1 MKKFLILL
9 LVLGMTSFAQASV
22 LMIDIEV
29 GGVDYD
35 GEFLSVGTTVV
46 AKVVQLATD
55 AAGSGGELWLDYV
68 GSDMTWEDTTP
79 TVDYG
84 MAVFYGWNWSLN
96 GFEVVAADGS
106 LHVTKIPNLGAG
118 TPGLGQ
124 DMDIITPGVQ
134 PYVSL
139 FEMTFQTT
147 VTSDVEFI
155 GMSQWDGVQY
165 PLPETI
171 YVGVPEPMTIAL
183 LGLGGLF
190 LRRRK

>member
-1 MKKFLILL
+1 MKKILILL
-9 LVLGMTSFAQASV
+9 LVFGMTSFANAS
-22 LMIDIEV
+22 LLILDLEV
-29 GGVDYD
+29 GGVDYAGQQLD
-35 GEFLSVGTTVV
+35 VGVEVV
-46 AKVVQLATD
+46 ARVVQEATD

-68 GSDMTWEDTTP
+68 GSDMTWEDTAP
-79 TVDYG
+79 KVDYG

-106 LHVTKIPNLGAG
+106 LHVTKIPGLGSG

-134 PYVSL
+134 PYVST
-139 FEMTFQTT
+139 FEMTFKTT
-147 VTSDVEFI
+147 VTGDVEFI
-155 GMSQWDGVQY
+155 GLSQWDGNAIA
-165 PLPETI
+165 LSET
-171 YVGVPEPMTIAL
+171 VNVVPEPMTIAL